1 MLLAQVLTA
10 CSGGGSSAA
19 TPTATLRPTPAPCP
33 GVSQPSQVGS
43 WPAPLPA
50 DLPKPPSGT
59 KARVLQANEVVTIVA
74 VQTTLSLREATIFV
88 LREFPKKGFTL
99 GRGDAEAG
107 QADAP
112 FVRNGVFGQ
121 VRLNVVDNCRTQWM
135 VAIGAARQGTSPLL
149 PPPSASPNVLP
160 PFGG

>member
-1 MLLAQVLTA
+1 
-10 CSGGGSSAA
+10 
-19 TPTATLRPTPAPCP
+19 
-33 GVSQPSQVGS
+33 VSQPSQVGR

-59 KARVLQANEVVTIVA
+59 RARVVQANQALTVVAT
-74 VQTTLSLREATIFV
+74 QTNISLREAVIFV
-88 LREFPKKGFTL
+88 LREFPKTGFTL
-99 GRGDAEAG
+99 GRGDAEPG

-121 VRLNVVDNCRTQWM
+121 VRINVIDGCSTQWL
-135 VAIGAARQGTSPLL
+135 VAVGAPRQGTSPLL